1 VALAKQWDCS
11 KASRLLRC
19 VGIVGRSATKAGAL
33 QGYASSRQSRP
44 FIGSQKR
51 EMDPSNDALSE
62 ATLFRRGAASG
73 KRMEGAVQPKIPLPS
88 GRANERV
95 RKHCEA
101 VTRPG
106 GMPNS
111 AVSQVFCLT

>member
-1 VALAKQWDCS
+1 
-11 KASRLLRC
+11 
-19 VGIVGRSATKAGAL
+19 
-33 QGYASSRQSRP
+33 
-44 FIGSQKR
+44 
-51 EMDPSNDALSE
+51 
-62 ATLFRRGAASG
+62 
-73 KRMEGAVQPKIPLPS
+73 MEGAVQPKIPLPS

-111 AVSQVFCLT
+111 AVSQVFCLPWGFTPTVLEPGCTKTVPKPYVIAASGLTSSEKQIPRNC